1 MELLLNVLDLAEEY
15 LRPRSLRPET
25 AKAYRQRAR
34 SFATRIGLLEINEV
48 TSEHV
53 IKYRDSSLKD
63 GCSMVTWNSNRRHL
77 RAMFGD
83 AVKRGWITHCP
94 FKLVAAGRENVR
106 PKLVSSSDLKLALQT
121 IGMREGRFEPHGFWR
136 LLLVTLALTAMRR
149 SQLVGLKWAD
159 VDLSDAPAILLRG
172 ETSKT
177 EREYE
182 APVCSLLCP
191 MLIEFRRVS
200 RSAWA
205 GTEFQFLNSQV
216 FNLHLHLSGVQ
227 QLRSLTHD
235 CVTDFFTRLARES
248 GTRISAHRLRHRAAT
263 MLLRNGL
270 DLRHVQE
277 LLGHTSILTTMRYV
291 WPDMGVTTA
300 ALNKQVERESDI
312 FRHARL

>member
-1 MELLLNVLDLAEEY
+1 MLDLAEEY
-15 LRPRSLRPET
+15 LRPRSLRPDT
-25 AKAYRQRAR
+25 QKAYRQRAR
-34 SFATRIGLLEINEV
+34 SFATRIGSLEISDV
-48 TSEHV
+48 TVEHV

-83 AVKRGWITHCP
+83 AVKRGWIKACP
-94 FKLVAAGRENVR
+94 FKPVAAGRENVR

-121 IGMREGRFEPHGFWR
+121 IGMRDGRFEPHGFWR

-159 VDLSDAPAILLRG
+159 VTLSDLPVILLRG

-182 APVCSLLCP
+182 APVCSYLSPLLS
-191 MLIEFRRVS
+191 EFRRVS
-200 RSAWA
+200 RGAWQ
-205 GTEFQFLNSQV
+205 GTDLEFENSQV
-216 FNLHLHLSGVQ
+216 FNLRLHLSGLQ
-227 QLRSLTHD
+227 RASSLTHD
-235 CVTDFFTRLARES
+235 CVSDFFRRLARDS

-263 MLLRNGL
+263 LLLRNGL

-300 ALNKQVERESDI
+300 ALNKQVERDI
-312 FRHARL
+312 EIYRHARL

>member
-1 MELLLNVLDLAEEY
+1 MLDLAEEY
-15 LRPRSLRPET
+15 LRPRSLRPDT
-25 AKAYRQRAR
+25 QKAYRQRAR
-34 SFATRIGLLEINEV
+34 SFTTRIGSLEISEV
-48 TSEHV
+48 TVEHV
-53 IKYRDSSLKD
+53 IRYRDSSLKD
-63 GCSMVTWNSNRRHL
+63 GCSIVTWNTNRRHL

-83 AVKRGWITHCP
+83 AVKRGWIKACP
-94 FKLVAAGRENVR
+94 FKAVAAGRENVR
-106 PKLVSSSDLKLALQT
+106 PKLVSSYDMKLALQT
-121 IGMREGRFEPHGFWR
+121 IGMRDGRFEPHGFWR

-149 SQLVGLKWAD
+149 SQLVGLNWAD
-159 VDLSDAPAILLRG
+159 VNLSEVPVILLRG
-172 ETSKT
+172 ETSKSA
-177 EREYE
+177 REYE

-200 RSAWA
+200 RGAWA
-205 GTEFQFLNSQV
+205 GTDIEFEKSQV

-227 QLRSLTHD
+227 QPRSLTHD
-235 CVTDFFTRLARES
+235 CVTDFFTRLARDS

-291 WPDMGVTTA
+291 WPDLGVTTA
-300 ALNKQVERESDI
+300 ALNKQVERDGDI

>member
-1 MELLLNVLDLAEEY
+1 MNVLDLAEEY

-83 AVKRGWITHCP
+83 AVKRGWITNCP
-94 FKLVAAGRENVR
+94 FRGVAAGRENVR
-106 PKLVSSSDLKLALQT
+106 PKLVSSSDMKIALQT
-121 IGMREGRFEPHGFWR
+121 IGMRDGRFEPHGFWR

-149 SQLVGLKWAD
+149 SQLVGLQWAD
-159 VDLSDAPAILLRG
+159 VNLSELPAIRLRG

-182 APVCSLLCP
+182 APVCSHLCP
-191 MLIEFRRVS
+191 LLTEFRRVS
-200 RSAWA
+200 RGAWT
-205 GTEFQFLNSQV
+205 GSDDDFEQSQV
-216 FNLHLHLSGVQ
+216 FNLRLHLSGIQ
-227 QLRSLTHD
+227 RASSLTHD
-235 CVTDFFTRLARES
+235 CVSDFFRRLARDS
-248 GTRISAHRLRHRAAT
+248 NTKISAHRLRHRAAT
-263 MLLRNGL
+263 MLLREGL

-291 WPDMGVTTA
+291 WPDMSITTA
-300 ALNKQVERESDI
+300 ALN
-312 FRHARL
+312 RHVAGHGCF